1 MGTWKDTQL
10 IIIIVCVHA
19 CAHSVA
25 QSCLDSLHPM
35 DCSLPGSSVH
45 GSFHSRYWSGLPFP
59 TSGDLPNP
67 GIEPVSLASL
77 ALGGGF
83 FTTEPP
89 GKQQVTIDPI
99 NTNAYKTN

>member
-59 TSGDLPNP
+59 TSGHFPNP
-67 GIEPVSLASL
+67 GIKPTSLASPAL
-77 ALGGGF
+77 ASRL
-83 FTTEPP
+83 PQHQ
-89 GKQQVTIDPI
+89 K
-99 NTNAYKTN
+99 